1 MPKNL
6 YEDHFVGKEILKFKP
21 GPTQTMS
28 EADFKKLM
36 EENRR
41 KNIKDLMDNK
51 TPGYRFDKYYKDKH
65 DLEFSFSERFWQ
77 AHSLDKYW
85 KEYNIVKQL
94 IMTDKYD
101 FARASILKDNLNNMF
116 NQLRSFKGGDKKTT
130 DSRVRTIIANINAL
144 KLDDLLNLLKA
155 KDNKNNNNVN
165 KLFPTFTEF
174 YNVDNA
180 TISDLEERVTDA
192 FEAAGLEYDKS
203 LEGKI
208 QGQKERRKELKNVRN
223 NEVQRLLEE
232 YKDDVTPAVEEYFA
246 HKQVSYTNS
255 GRPYFKFVKR
265 SLSNAYIKFKGYG
278 KE

>member
-1 MPKNL
+1 MPKDL

-21 GPTQTMS
+21 GPTQVMS

-41 KNIKDLMDNK
+41 KNIEDLMDNK

-65 DLEFSFSERFWQ
+65 DLEFSFSERFWK
-77 AHSLDKYW
+77 AHDLNKYW
-85 KEYNIVKQL
+85 KEYNTVKQL

-101 FARASILKDNLNNMF
+101 FARATILKDNLNNMF
-116 NQLRSFKGGDKKTT
+116 NQLRSFGNDKDEVMRKKIQ
-130 DSRVRTIIANINAL
+130 SIIGNINSL
-144 KLDDLLNLLKA
+144 KLKELLDLLKA
-155 KDNKNNNNVN
+155 TDNKNNNNIN

-180 TISDLEERVTDA
+180 TITDLEERVEKA
-192 FEAAGLEYDKS
+192 FESAGLEYDNS

-208 QGQKERRKELKNVRN
+208 QGPKSRIKELKDVKNA
-223 NEVQRLLEE
+223 EVQRLLKE
-232 YKDDVTPAVEEYFA
+232 YPDDPTPAVEEYFS
-246 HKQVSYTNS
+246 HRQLTYTKD
-255 GRPYFKFVKR
+255 GRPYYKFVKR
-265 SLSNAYIKFKGYG
+265 SLSKAYIKFKGYG